1 MPFELMDG
9 FVHRSLTRRSRNQ
22 TGIEIPNH
30 KSQIPNK
37 SQIPISN
44 DRNAFPLIGVWTIGI
59 YLLFGACNLVLLQR
73 SQHSLANLR
82 KI

>member
-1 MPFELMDG
+1 MND
-9 FVHRSLTRRSRNQ
+9 FVHKPLTRRTRNQ

-37 SQIPISN
+37 SQISISN
-44 DRNAFPLIGVWTIGI
+44 DQNAFPMMGVWTIGI
-59 YLLFGACNLVLLQR
+59 YLLFGACNLVLLHCT
-73 SQHSLANLR
+73 QHPLAILR